1 MRFLAYLFAVVLAPG
16 QVVATPLQL
25 LEQTSDGVI
34 LRLDLPVFKLEPVS
48 DGTGGDWIA
57 ISGGFDRVDET
68 GQPRLP
74 FASTAIAV
82 PVGASVSVD
91 ILDADVIEYDG
102 VRLQPQATDDGARAL
117 SPYPGRVTEV
127 EELGLLRGVRTAAL
141 RVFPFQ
147 YDVVNER
154 LAVYEELRIAVRF
167 RGAAPEPPADKRTT
181 GGAAHE
187 DVLFAALLN
196 PMHVPAARA
205 PAPAFKPL
213 AAMDWYDPQAPWVK
227 IFVVKDALHRIDAE
241 WLEAR
246 QVAADAIDPRSF
258 RLFLRGEEQFLH
270 VAGQEDGSFDADDHV
285 LFSGRYRRSDEDEP
299 GTPRDFDS
307 IYGRRNTY
315 WLTWGGETGLR
326 FVQKSGAPESD
337 YPQSDW
343 HWATA
348 HFERDLWYQQFKEAP
363 DNDRDHWFW
372 RRDPI
377 RGNEVETSGSAV
389 FADELQTPYLDGE
402 EYTAAVRAAFHG
414 LTPGHH
420 TTLKLNSQE
429 FENSEW
435 DGQVE
440 KIFENEIPSSYL
452 LDGTNRLT
460 VLAFASPTKGADW
473 SFFNWFE
480 IDYRKRYAAWL
491 GYLAFDEPAA
501 TGKSISVT
509 ELTHPEI
516 ELLDVTNGI
525 RLVDLQIDSVLVDT
539 VVVDSV
545 FVRYVATFEHA
556 PDAPARYVIADS
568 AFISTPLGLLDTP
581 SQLRSPDHRGD
592 YLIITNPRFAA
603 AASRL
608 ADHRRLSGL
617 EVEIAVTD
625 QIYDEFSFGLVKR
638 QAIQEFIRYAY
649 ENWEA
654 PPIYVVL
661 MGDATYDYRNIIGGG
676 KPSFVPTLYY
686 HARDRGHSPND
697 YRYALIDD
705 DMLPDL
711 AIGRLA
717 VESAEQAE
725 WTVDRIIRYDEG
737 PESGDWRSRAVY
749 AANYHDKNI
758 FSDPSDSLASRYT
771 EPFGLSSVKVYNPDN
786 SPLPNLTGR
795 DYLDALNAGALTVNF
810 AGHGSAGNMQFIFAL
825 QFPDWDYLSHVRNG
839 SRLPFV
845 TALSCLNG
853 MFVNPVVD
861 GLGEVFTTMENGG
874 AIAFVSATA
883 ISRVLENNSLSDYL
897 YDHFFR
903 QGNLQFGPTLNAS
916 KVSVLAAHSSYTASV
931 LTMQLFGDPAQE
943 LALPLSPDYEAVRLE
958 TAQEEVLT
966 GSTITLEA
974 TLRNNSPRTA
984 DSVTVAILGRQTDGD
999 GEVDT
1004 LLFERRASFAG
1015 TDTLRLVW
1023 TPGELDGM
1031 YMVDFLVDL
1040 DDLVSEFDESN
1051 NATSLALTILQ
1062 SLRAEPVFPPAHA
1075 ALSADGLS
1083 LEASV
1088 PPGANLAPGSY
1099 ACEFSISASQD
1110 FPTSTAMQSPPIT
1123 AVNGRSVFVPPS
1135 LPESDTSTYYWR
1147 VRILDGASVGPWSAT
1162 RGFSLRAA
1170 GPGENTLTWR
1180 QSGDQFSEADLSQ
1193 LEVDAEGRLKVSASS
1208 LPMRP
1213 SSATREDGFTVR
1225 DLEGSGVV
1233 CSDGTYLYAKRWFN
1247 DDSTVYPGVDFFA
1260 RVGSGF
1266 NGTRRDLLYEFLA
1279 DSTTAGISATYHS
1292 DGLIYNESGRAFEL
1306 ERLSV
1311 ESGRLDTVEVPAGLL
1326 EWKYGLVEDGHSL
1339 ITSDGRHI
1347 YNVSMSSA
1355 TGTRTGWGVRVFDP
1369 ANDWELVREF
1379 TSPPTE
1385 TGFTFEWTD
1394 GVVADGERLYLIE
1407 FGGERRIRMI
1417 DAEDGTFLDEWV
1429 SDQDTTRVISGQ
1441 YDWVNNKL
1449 WLGDLFS
1456 SAIFRYSGVSR
1467 FNSGT
1472 VVSEPIGPARVWHS
1486 ATIESAPSSQGLR
1499 VDVQAEDGVGSWTTV
1514 RGDLAAGS
1522 TDLDDLD
1529 ASRFRRLRLN
1539 AHFENDSSG
1548 TPLLNSWEV
1557 AYEASA
1563 VVEIV
1568 GTAAELDSLHINLG
1582 IALVNRS
1589 PATASDFELTIESL
1603 DRNGRF
1609 RSLLERRIEPL
1620 DRGETRHV
1628 RLDSLALPA
1637 TGERLFARLIGEDLF
1652 VEDTTSRVEITLPF
1666 SATAPFVRFSL
1677 REDGRALL
1685 DGDPLLPGQ
1694 AILISA
1700 PAQVDGAEF
1709 VVIIDDRQIQVDSL
1723 FAAAADT
1730 ALRALIQPQLSSG
1743 PHELRVELLRGGEVV
1758 AVGTVNVM
1766 MASGLVLANL
1776 LIYPHPI
1783 ADETAFT
1790 YVLSHDADV
1799 TVEVFSLAGRL
1810 VRRLQPGRQ
1819 AAGFQLTPWDS
1830 RSDSG
1835 QRLASGT
1842 YLCRV
1847 IARSANGTVEH
1858 RRPLTI
1864 MK

>member
-1 MRFLAYLFAVVLAPG
+1 MRFLSLLIVVVLLVPAWS
-16 QVVATPLQL
+16 VATQLLL
-25 LEQTSDGVI
+25 LEQTSDGAV
-34 LRLDLPVFKLEPVS
+34 LLLDLPAYKLAPVS
-48 DGTGGDWIA
+48 ASSVVGDRIE
-57 ISGGFDRVDET
+57 IRESFDRIDET
-68 GQPRLP
+68 GQPSLP
-74 FASTAIAV
+74 FVSAAIAV
-82 PVGASVSVD
+82 PTGASVSVD
-91 ILDADVIEYDG
+91 ILHADVVEYEG
-102 VRLQPQATDDGARAL
+102 VRFHSQTATDDGVHTRA
-117 SPYPGRVTEV
+117 PYPGRVTEV

-147 YDVVNER
+147 YDAVNER
-154 LAVYEELRIAVRF
+154 LSVYEELRIAVRF
-167 RGAAPEPPADKRTT
+167 RGAVPEPPADKRTT
-181 GGAAHE
+181 GGAAPE

-213 AAMDWYDPQAPWVK
+213 AAADWYDPRAPWVK
-227 IFVVKDALHRIDAE
+227 IFVDRDALHRIDAE

-246 QVAADAIDPRSF
+246 QIVVAAIDPRSF
-258 RLFLRGEEQFLH
+258 RLFLRGEEQLLH
-270 VAGQEDGSFDADDHV
+270 VAGQEDGSFDDDDHV

-326 FVQKSGAPESD
+326 FVQKSGAPESG

-389 FADELQTPYLDGE
+389 FVDELQTPYLEGE

-420 TTLKLNSQE
+420 TTLKLNNQE
-429 FENSEW
+429 FESSEW

-452 LDGTNRLT
+452 QDGTNRLT
-460 VLAFASPTKGADW
+460 VLAFASPTKGRDW

-480 IDYRKRYAAWL
+480 IDYRKRFEAWL
-491 GYLAFDEPAA
+491 GYLAFDVPA
-501 TGKSISVT
+501 TEGQRISVSN
-509 ELTHPEI
+509 LNDSRI
-516 ELLDVTNGI
+516 ELLDIANGI
-525 RLVDLQIDSVLVDT
+525 RFVDLQLDSVLVDT

-545 FVRYVATFEHA
+545 FVRYVATFEDA
-556 PDAPARYVIADS
+556 PGAPARYVIADS
-568 AFISTPLGLLDTP
+568 SFMSTPLGLLDTP
-581 SQLRSPDHRGD
+581 SRLRSPNHHGD
-592 YLIITNPRFAA
+592 YLIITDPRFAS

-608 ADHRRLSGL
+608 ADHRHSTGH
-617 EVEIAVTD
+617 EVEIAFTD
-625 QIYDEFSFGLVKR
+625 EIYDEFSFGLMKR
-638 QAIQEFIRYAY
+638 EAIQEFIRYAY
-649 ENWEA
+649 RNWET
-654 PPIYVVL
+654 PPVYVL
-661 MGDATYDYRNIIGGG
+661 LLGDATYDYRNIIISGNT
-676 KPSFVPTLYY
+676 SFVPTLYY

-697 YRYALIDD
+697 YLYALIDD

-725 WTVDRIIRYDEG
+725 WTVDRIIGYDEG
-737 PESGDWRSRAVY
+737 PESGDWRSRALY
-749 AANYHDKNI
+749 AANYHEKNI

-810 AGHGSAGNMQFIFAL
+810 AGHGSAGNMQFVFAL

-839 SRLPFV
+839 GRLPFV

-853 MFVNPVVD
+853 MFVRPTVD
-861 GLGEVFTTMENGG
+861 GLAEVFTTMEEGG

-903 QGNLQFGPTLNAS
+903 QRNLQFGPTLNAS

-931 LTMQLFGDPAQE
+931 LTMQLFGDPAQK

-974 TLRNNSPRTA
+974 TLRNNSPRAA

-1015 TDTLRLVW
+1015 TDTLRLDW
-1023 TPGELDGM
+1023 TPGALDGM

-1062 SLRAEPVFPPAHA
+1062 PLRAEPVFPPVHA

-1088 PPGANLAPGSY
+1088 PPAANLAPGSY
-1099 ACEFSISASQD
+1099 ACEFAISASQD

-1162 RGFSLRAA
+1162 RGFSLRAD
-1170 GPGENTLTWR
+1170 GPGENTLTWK
-1180 QSGDQFSEADLSQ
+1180 QSGNQFIAADLDH
-1193 LEVDAEGRLKVSASS
+1193 LELDSRGSLGVSASS

-1292 DGLIYNESGRAFEL
+1292 DGFIYNESGRAFEL

-1311 ESGRLDTVEVPAGLL
+1311 ESGRLDTVDVPAGLL

-1369 ANDWELVREF
+1369 ASDWKLVREF

-1441 YDWVNNKL
+1441 YDWINNKL

-1467 FNSGT
+1467 FELGNN
-1472 VVSEPIGPARVWHS
+1472 
-1486 ATIESAPSSQGLR
+1486 
-1499 VDVQAEDGVGSWTTV
+1499 
-1514 RGDLAAGS
+1514 
-1522 TDLDDLD
+1522 
-1529 ASRFRRLRLN
+1529 RLR
-1539 AHFENDSSG
+1539 ADRAG
-1548 TPLLNSWEV
+1548 AGV
-1557 AYEASA
+1557 A
-1563 VVEIV
+1563 
-1568 GTAAELDSLHINLG
+1568 LG
-1582 IALVNRS
+1582 
-1589 PATASDFELTIESL
+1589 DY
-1603 DRNGRF
+1603 
-1609 RSLLERRIEPL
+1609 RI
-1620 DRGETRHV
+1620 R
-1628 RLDSLALPA
+1628 
-1637 TGERLFARLIGEDLF
+1637 I
-1652 VEDTTSRVEITLPF
+1652 
-1666 SATAPFVRFSL
+1666 
-1677 REDGRALL
+1677 
-1685 DGDPLLPGQ
+1685 
-1694 AILISA
+1694 
-1700 PAQVDGAEF
+1700 
-1709 VVIIDDRQIQVDSL
+1709 
-1723 FAAAADT
+1723 
-1730 ALRALIQPQLSSG
+1730 
-1743 PHELRVELLRGGEVV
+1743 VV
-1758 AVGTVNVM
+1758 AR
-1766 MASGLVLANL
+1766 
-1776 LIYPHPI
+1776 
-1783 ADETAFT
+1783 
-1790 YVLSHDADV
+1790 
-1799 TVEVFSLAGRL
+1799 LAGRY
-1810 VRRLQPGRQ
+1810 PGR
-1819 AAGFQLTPWDS
+1819 GWS
-1830 RSDSG
+1830 RKLDDG
-1835 QRLASGT
+1835 EGRP
-1842 YLCRV
+1842 RV
-1847 IARSANGTVEH
+1847 GEH
-1858 RRPLTI
+1858 GPR
-1864 MK
+1864 